1 MAAKLWNDSVTSLFR
16 IYFERNKDYRRCFH
30 RHSKWQQKMKHI
42 FPFIYYIL
50 MPTNSDNVE
59 WHWSRRQFKLPAF
72 CALRHFCDGVYFK
85 SKFVWG
91 WFVFIFMWTFQ
102 FRWKKNTTRIQ
113 QHDLTERRDH
123 NMCAQL
129 AAWKNSLNAQ
139 FHFFSFHSLKW
150 TKPTKKKRKK
160 WKEIKQKSE
169 KEKQQL
175 HCTGKWSSC
184 CYVHNVRSFGTE
196 CIRNWWVWMNEWNER
211 ASKRVKEG
219 VSEWSVWKCSTCAY
233 LQLNEINL
241 MREREVKKELVLSIC
256 STFNLMW

>member
-1 MAAKLWNDSVTSLFR
+1 MLNGIEAAGNSSCMHFVHLDIFAMVCISNRNLCGVDLCSFLCELFN
-16 IYFERNKDYRRCFH
+16 F
-30 RHSKWQQKMKHI
+30 
-42 FPFIYYIL
+42 
-50 MPTNSDNVE
+50 VE
-59 WHWSRRQFKLPAF
+59 
-72 CALRHFCDGVYFK
+72 
-85 SKFVWG
+85 
-91 WFVFIFMWTFQ
+91 
-102 FRWKKNTTRIQ
+102 KKTTRIQ
-113 QHDLTERRDH
+113 QHDLKERRDH

-129 AAWKNSLNAQ
+129 AWKNSLNAQ

-196 CIRNWWVWMNEWNER
+196 CIRNWWVWMNERNER